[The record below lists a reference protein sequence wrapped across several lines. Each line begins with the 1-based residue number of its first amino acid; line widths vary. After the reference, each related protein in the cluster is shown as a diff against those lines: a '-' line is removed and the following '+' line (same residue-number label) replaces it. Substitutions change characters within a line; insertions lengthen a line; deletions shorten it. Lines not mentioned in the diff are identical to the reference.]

1 VGSVVGALLILVAFW
16 MILGSRGKE
25 RFKESQADGTIPP
38 KEGSTIPEAVQ
49 ESKSAPPPARV
60 EEFNP
65 YPGPS
70 DS

>member
-1 VGSVVGALLILVAFW
+1 MVGALLILVALW
-16 MILGSRGKE
+16 MILASRGKGRSE
-25 RFKESQADGTIPP
+25 ASKAEEEVPP
-38 KEGSTIPEAVQ
+38 MEDSTKPETVQ
-49 ESKSAPPPARV
+49 ESKSTPGPARV

>member
-1 VGSVVGALLILVAFW
+1 MGALLILVALW
-16 MILGSRGKE
+16 MILASRGKE
-25 RFKESQADGTIPP
+25 KYKESQAEETVPP
-38 KEGSTIPEAVQ
+38 NEDSTEPEAVQ
-49 ESKSAPPPARV
+49 ESKSAPRPANV